1 MSKGVVIFLVVLFL
15 IPVAYSLSIKDLI
28 ARYSFSATSP
38 QMNVTEFKDFMIDK
52 NSNGINDT
60 LVFELTTNNAD
71 DIFIFVINL
80 LDKNGILT
88 NETNVTLNAGI
99 NKLNIMLNTILLSQ
113 NQFNYSVKIYNSS
126 FSLKYRK
133 DNILTQ
139 EYTNYEKGFEILSIK
154 DSKVD
159 KMLKVNVTINS
170 YINGTFETILFLAYN
185 NSIISIKENKT
196 ITNSIQDLIFNF
208 DNETIKR
215 THYIGNFNIS
225 SVKIGKKVIKINA
238 VISFYDFRDFAET
251 AYLSEFSDTGIDTD
265 NDDEFNLLQINANAK
280 IFNDN
285 HYNILLGL
293 YDLFDNIVEIKNTT
307 FFLASGDN
315 NLSILINGSKI
326 YGKKLNGPFIVKYT
340 KLFENGNL
348 VDLINNAYITGN
360 YNFNDFNKP
369 NLPDLIVNIS
379 ASGEYHYGINNVSIE
394 VIIKNTGNKHAFN
407 VFAEIFDNNT
417 FTKTNKSNLLNVNS
431 QIVHKFNF
439 TNFSDFEI
447 TAIADLN
454 DFVEELNESNN
465 AERLIIKLN
474 KKPTLEPINNI
485 TINET
490 AKIIINLSA
499 SDPNEDELSFSINFS
514 KFSNSF
520 NVFQLNTTT
529 NDSGEYVLEA
539 IVSDGFLSD
548 SLVFKITILN
558 ASEND
563 IDNDGINDIID
574 KLIGNEKSVNTST
587 INLTIF
593 IGNSSD
599 LSRFF
604 NESFRVRFFDANLT
618 IIEFDFNFSKNVL
631 NLTNLTI
638 DKQLPNQKG
647 SFFVR
652 GLRMPEGTRKTLYVD
667 KINVSLNKLCIK
679 DDNIPSISNI
689 SSKCNKRMEFKI
701 RCNGR
706 STKRF
711 YKCTLNSTT
720 NKYKVEGLGYSGIIQ
735 VK

>member
-238 VISFYDFRDFAET
+238 VISFYDFRD
-251 AYLSEFSDTGIDTD
+251 
-265 NDDEFNLLQINANAK
+265 
-280 IFNDN
+280 
-285 HYNILLGL
+285 
-293 YDLFDNIVEIKNTT
+293 
-307 FFLASGDN
+307 
-315 NLSILINGSKI
+315 
-326 YGKKLNGPFIVKYT
+326 
-340 KLFENGNL
+340 
-348 VDLINNAYITGN
+348 
-360 YNFNDFNKP
+360 
-369 NLPDLIVNIS
+369 
-379 ASGEYHYGINNVSIE
+379 
-394 VIIKNTGNKHAFN
+394 
-407 VFAEIFDNNT
+407 
-417 FTKTNKSNLLNVNS
+417 
-431 QIVHKFNF
+431 
-439 TNFSDFEI
+439 
-447 TAIADLN
+447 
-454 DFVEELNESNN
+454 
-465 AERLIIKLN
+465 
-474 KKPTLEPINNI
+474 
-485 TINET
+485 
-490 AKIIINLSA
+490 
-499 SDPNEDELSFSINFS
+499 
-514 KFSNSF
+514 
-520 NVFQLNTTT
+520 
-529 NDSGEYVLEA
+529 
-539 IVSDGFLSD
+539 
-548 SLVFKITILN
+548 
-558 ASEND
+558 
-563 IDNDGINDIID
+563 
-574 KLIGNEKSVNTST
+574 
-587 INLTIF
+587 
-593 IGNSSD
+593 
-599 LSRFF
+599 
-604 NESFRVRFFDANLT
+604 
-618 IIEFDFNFSKNVL
+618 
-631 NLTNLTI
+631 
-638 DKQLPNQKG
+638 
-647 SFFVR
+647 
-652 GLRMPEGTRKTLYVD
+652 
-667 KINVSLNKLCIK
+667 
-679 DDNIPSISNI
+679 
-689 SSKCNKRMEFKI
+689 
-701 RCNGR
+701 
-706 STKRF
+706 
-711 YKCTLNSTT
+711 
-720 NKYKVEGLGYSGIIQ
+720 
-735 VK
+735 